1 MTNNNFELIK
11 EETIPELNSQ
21 AKLYRHKATGAQ
33 LLSMLTDDENKAFG
47 ISFRTPPTDSTGV
60 PHIMEHSVLCGSR
73 KYPLKE
79 PFIELAKGSLNTYL
93 NASTYPDKTC
103 YPVASQNLQDFYNLV
118 DVYLDAVF
126 YPLITSETLKQEGW
140 HYELMQKDEPIKYK
154 GVVFNEMKGAY
165 SSPEAV
171 MYRHIGQLLLPDT
184 IYGVDSGGD
193 PKAIPDL
200 TYEQFRNFYDS
211 YYHPSNAFLYFYGD
225 DDPEKRLQIAD
236 NYLKDYAHREP
247 DSGVTLQPPFEQPRE
262 VIMSYAASDEDA
274 AATKS
279 MITINWLLPEN
290 NNPTLALALSIM
302 SHAVFRTPASPLRK
316 ILMDSGL
323 GEDVMGGGLSAYMRQ
338 MTFSAGM
345 KGVKRAD
352 VTKVSDLIMQ
362 TLRQIVAEGLEA
374 DMVEAAMNTVEFRMR
389 EYNTGGFPK
398 GLSIMFDALST
409 WIHGHDPLQQISFE
423 RPLAAIKASL
433 AENPRYFESL
443 VEQYLLQNNHRLTLI
458 TEPDAALKNREE
470 AAEIAKL
477 AEIKAA
483 MSEAELERIIEETYH
498 LRESQ
503 DAPDDPEVLALVPSL
518 KLSDIDRQ
526 SKILPIAVTEHDGAK
541 ILYHDLFTSGILYLE
556 VGFNLRVIPA
566 DLLPYMSL
574 FSDALLQLG
583 TEKESFVKLLQRI
596 GRKTGGLRAFPS
608 VSSQRHSPESSAW
621 LFLRGKCTVPQT
633 DDLLAIMQDILL
645 TVKLDNQERFKQLVL
660 EDKAS
665 RESSV
670 VPGGHGF
677 VSRRLQAHF
686 SEAAW
691 VNEQMGGVDYIF
703 FLRQLAQEVEQNWAG
718 VLAKLETIRQ
728 LLINR
733 NAMICNVTLD
743 ETNWQLVRP
752 KIEQFMAALPTQPYN
767 FATWTPQPGIPF
779 EGLTAAASQVNY
791 VGKAANLYDLGYQF
805 HGSMS
810 VITNYVRTTYLW
822 EKIRVQ
828 GGAYGAFCNFDR
840 NTGVF
845 SFGSYRD
852 PNLLETLA
860 NYDLASEF
868 LRHLNLNEDQ
878 LTKSIIGV
886 IGDIDSYQLADAKG
900 YTSMMRYL
908 HGTTDEE
915 RQQYR
920 AEVLATKSYHFQA
933 FAEVLAQFNQQGIVT
948 VLGSP
953 EAINKANAARGG
965 EWLTITK
972 VL

>member
-1 MTNNNFELIK
+1 
-11 EETIPELNSQ
+11 
-21 AKLYRHKATGAQ
+21 
-33 LLSMLTDDENKAFG
+33 
-47 ISFRTPPTDSTGV
+47 
-60 PHIMEHSVLCGSR
+60 
-73 KYPLKE
+73 
-79 PFIELAKGSLNTYL
+79 
-93 NASTYPDKTC
+93 
-103 YPVASQNLQDFYNLV
+103 
-118 DVYLDAVF
+118 
-126 YPLITSETLKQEGW
+126 
-140 HYELMQKDEPIKYK
+140 
-154 GVVFNEMKGAY
+154 
-165 SSPEAV
+165 
-171 MYRHIGQLLLPDT
+171 
-184 IYGVDSGGD
+184 
-193 PKAIPDL
+193 
-200 TYEQFRNFYDS
+200 
-211 YYHPSNAFLYFYGD
+211 
-225 DDPEKRLQIAD
+225 
-236 NYLKDYAHREP
+236 
-247 DSGVTLQPPFEQPRE
+247 
-262 VIMSYAASDEDA
+262 
-274 AATKS
+274 
-279 MITINWLLPEN
+279 
-290 NNPTLALALSIM
+290 
-302 SHAVFRTPASPLRK
+302 
-316 ILMDSGL
+316 
-323 GEDVMGGGLSAYMRQ
+323 
-338 MTFSAGM
+338 
-345 KGVKRAD
+345 
-352 VTKVSDLIMQ
+352 
-362 TLRQIVAEGLEA
+362 
-374 DMVEAAMNTVEFRMR
+374 
-389 EYNTGGFPK
+389 
-398 GLSIMFDALST
+398 
-409 WIHGHDPLQQISFE
+409 
-423 RPLAAIKASL
+423 
-433 AENPRYFESL
+433 
-443 VEQYLLQNNHRLTLI
+443 
-458 TEPDAALKNREE
+458 
-470 AAEIAKL
+470 
-477 AEIKAA
+477 
-483 MSEAELERIIEETYH
+483 
-498 LRESQ
+498 
-503 DAPDDPEVLALVPSL
+503 
-518 KLSDIDRQ
+518 
-526 SKILPIAVTEHDGAK
+526 
-541 ILYHDLFTSGILYLE
+541 

-583 TEKESFVKLLQRI
+583 TEKENFVKLLQRI

-886 IGDIDSYQLADAKG
+886 IGDIDTYQLADAKG

-933 FAEVLAQFNQQGIVT
+933 FAEILAQFNQQGIVT

-953 EAINKANAARGG
+953 EAINQANAARGG

>member
-11 EETIPELNSQ
+11 EETIPELNSH
-21 AKLYRHKATGAQ
+21 AKLYRHKGTGAQ
-33 LLSMLTDDENKAFG
+33 LLSMLNNDENKAFG

-483 MSEAELERIIEETYH
+483 MSEEELERIIEETYH

-886 IGDIDSYQLADAKG
+886 IGDIDTYQLADAKG

-933 FAEVLAQFNQQGIVT
+933 FAEILAQFNQQGIVT

-953 EAINKANAARGG
+953 EAINQANAARGG